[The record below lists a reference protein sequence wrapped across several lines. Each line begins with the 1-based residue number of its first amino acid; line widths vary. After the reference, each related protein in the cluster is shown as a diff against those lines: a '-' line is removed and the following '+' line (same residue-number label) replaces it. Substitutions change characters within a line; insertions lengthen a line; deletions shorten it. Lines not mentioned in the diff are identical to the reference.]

1 MSEVTVTLAVFFEE
15 PFWIGLFTRIEGGRL
30 SVSKVTFGAE
40 PKEHEVSDHLQQ
52 HYYQLKFS
60 PAVPAE
66 GKKDAKNPKRRQREV
81 RKQLQRSEPGTK
93 SQQALKLQ
101 HEQMKTERRSKSRQ
115 QKEAEKQIKFQLKQQ
130 KKKEKHR
137 GK

>member
-1 MSEVTVTLAVFFEE
+1 MDWPVYAY
-15 PFWIGLFTRIEGGRL
+15 GGRQAVCFQGDL
-30 SVSKVTFGAE
+30 WRG

-60 PAVPAE
+60 PAVSAE

-101 HEQMKTERRSKSRQ
+101 HEQMKAERRSKSRQ
-115 QKEAEKQIKFQLKQQ
+115 QKEAEKQLKFQLKQQ
-130 KKKEKHR
+130 KKKEKHK